1 MSSCSTDF
9 QLRSF
14 KVGSP
19 SEAGS
24 IRASEKP
31 RGKSLPKTKGTPEA
45 KDKLKKAR
53 LVLSHVTRFF
63 RKSLSVCL
71 TASVWLFMADF
82 LFQFAHVH
90 RDGKSLAGVVHTVV
104 SLIQTPLE
112 SLIGF
117 DARYQ
122 FPVSN
127 VDFMPLIIFVALLI
141 LRNRADSLLARA
153 ERLVR
158 GEEKKTLQL
167 YRSRSGNHSGL
178 GLNNQP
184 PKGHRQGGDDR
195 HVLRNKALAIFSD

>member
-1 MSSCSTDF
+1 MF
-9 QLRSF
+9 VRH
-14 KVGSP
+14 GSGP
-19 SEAGS
+19 PNE
-24 IRASEKP
+24 IRTLIQPAES
-31 RGKSLPKTKGTPEA
+31 RPKTGV
-45 KDKLKKAR
+45 
-53 LVLSHVTRFF
+53 VLST
-63 RKSLSVCL
+63 
-71 TASVWLFMADF
+71 
-82 LFQFAHVH
+82 
-90 RDGKSLAGVVHTVV
+90 
-104 SLIQTPLE
+104 LE